1 MKPAD
6 SLKGIM
12 ALSEALKVTSSMRW
26 LDVSY
31 TSLGEGEAALRKAI
45 EGRSGFELGTTRTRA
60 GLTVESRDS
69 ASWPGS
75 AEFSFCM

>member
-1 MKPAD
+1 MTDPYLNGPVVYILRNSK
-6 SLKGIM
+6 SLYVGATIDL
-12 ALSEALKVTSSMRW
+12 AELKAER
-26 LDVSY
+26 
-31 TSLGEGEAALRKAI
+31 AAQARVRC
-45 EGRSGFELGTTRTRA
+45 GRIGTTRTRA

>member
-45 EGRSGFELGTTRTRA
+45 EGRSGFEL
-60 GLTVESRDS
+60 LL
-69 ASWPGS
+69 
-75 AEFSFCM
+75 